1 MKKKF
6 FIGLF
11 IFAAIGLFIFA
22 HIVLRHNAQVEQAQ
36 QPALRAPIEIPAT
49 GILSLEEA
57 VKSDKPVLAMFYVDW
72 CTYCRRFM
80 PIFGELSVLYKD
92 KYTFAVFNCDLPEN
106 KEIVEKYAIFAYP
119 TLIIIDKK
127 LDFDMALH
135 PSATVDKKVMD
146 KELDKYLK
154 LRAKVLK

>member
-22 HIVLRHNAQVEQAQ
+22 HIVLRHNAQVEQVQ
-36 QPALRAPIEIPAT
+36 QPALQAPIEIPAT

-80 PIFGELSVLYKD
+80 PMFGLFSLAYKD
-92 KYTFAVFNCDLPEN
+92 KFAFAAINCESPEN
-106 KEIVEKYAIFAYP
+106 KAIVEKYNVYGYP
-119 TLIIIDKK
+119 TLYIIDKK
-127 LDFDMALH
+127 IDYEYSLNPMLFSDQENI
-135 PSATVDKKVMD
+135 K

-154 LRAKVLK
+154 LRSKVLK